1 MNRCLRTFCVAC
13 LMALSFVRPALS
25 APPLPDE
32 VVIDGVEFVRV
43 PAGYFWYAVETEY
56 GNLRPFGSAAFR
68 DVKIW
73 LDEFYIG
80 KYEARAKDFV
90 RFMNSKAARSDF
102 IGDDLLRE
110 PEMDGCAITFV
121 PGAGYQERFP
131 GKDFPATAVTWDL
144 ARDFARWMGFRLPT
158 EAEWEKAARGTD
170 KRIWPWG
177 DEYPDDTFANY
188 GYVSICVPA
197 PVHSY
202 PKGRSPY
209 GAYNMVGNVAEWTAN
224 WFNMAFDQSLSN
236 GMRNPPIPKGPALND
251 NSTFPARVVKGGR
264 WSSIAGFM
272 AIAMRDR
279 WEGIGFNVSSGVRFA
294 VDAEVVRARLQQG
307 QAIIAK
313 PLKDVSE

>member
-1 MNRCLRTFCVAC
+1 M
-13 LMALSFVRPALS
+13 
-25 APPLPDE
+25 
-32 VVIDGVEFVRV
+32 
-43 PAGYFWYAVETEY
+43 
-56 GNLRPFGSAAFR
+56 
-68 DVKIW
+68 
-73 LDEFYIG
+73 
-80 KYEARAKDFV
+80 
-90 RFMNSKAARSDF
+90 
-102 IGDDLLRE
+102 
-110 PEMDGCAITFV
+110 
-121 PGAGYQERFP
+121 
-131 GKDFPATAVTWDL
+131 
-144 ARDFARWMGFRLPT
+144 
-158 EAEWEKAARGTD
+158 
-170 KRIWPWG
+170 
-177 DEYPDDTFANY
+177 
-188 GYVSICVPA
+188 CVPA

-264 WSSIAGFM
+264 WSSIAGFI